1 MAKYTDAVCRLCRR
15 ESQKLFLKGDRCYS
29 GKCAME
35 RKRGQFPPGAHAQ
48 GRGRKPTEYSLQL
61 REKQKVRRMYGVLE
75 KQFRNYFTTASR
87 QRGMTGENLLRL
99 LERRLD
105 NVVFRLGFAASRAEA
120 RQMVTHGHITL
131 NGKRVDIPS
140 YLVEVGEVI
149 TFKESSRGNNRVKE
163 LTEALRDRQAPAWL
177 SVDTAKASG
186 TVLALPNR
194 EDIQAPIEEHL
205 IVEKYS
211 R

>member
-1 MAKYTDAVCRLCRR
+1 MAKYTEAVCRQCRR
-15 ESQKLFLKGDRCYS
+15 ESQKLFLKGERCYS

-35 RKRGQFPPGAHAQ
+35 RKRGQFPPGAHGQ
-48 GRGRKPTEYSLQL
+48 SRGRKPSEYSLQL

-75 KQFRNYFTTASR
+75 KQFRNYFTLASR

-105 NVVFRLGFAASRAEA
+105 NVVFRIGFAASRAEA
-120 RQMVTHGHITL
+120 RQMVTHGHIVI
-131 NGKRVDIPS
+131 NSKRVDIPS

-149 TFKESSRGNNRVKE
+149 AFKESSRSNNRVKE
-163 LTEALRDRQAPAWL
+163 LTDALQERQTPVWL
-177 SVDTAKASG
+177 SLDSAKATG
-186 TVLALPNR
+186 AVLALPNR